1 MPELASRTC
10 VSEVNT
16 VSNQIQIVR
25 GIPELRET
33 VRDWR
38 RQGLSV
44 ALVPT
49 MGALHAGHI
58 SLVRRAAELADR
70 TIVSIFVN
78 PTQFAPNED
87 LARYPRTEAADL
99 ALLGPERCDLV
110 WTPQPADMYPEGF
123 ATRVLPAGAA
133 AGLES
138 DFRPHFFGGV
148 ATVCSKLFGATT
160 PDIAIFGEKDY
171 QQLCVIRQLVRDLN
185 IPIEIVGAE
194 TAREPDDLALSSRN
208 VYLSTEERTIAPALA
223 RVLRDTALKAQALL
237 QNTAAARP
245 APKAV
250 PMFPEPGQ
258 PAPIH
263 QLPAL
268 ERLCEAASEQLRQA
282 GFAKVDYVAVREAD
296 TLRPV
301 NALGA
306 RPLRVLGAAWL
317 GTTRLI
323 DNVPG

>member
-1 MPELASRTC
+1 MS
-10 VSEVNT
+10 S
-16 VSNQIQIVR
+16 QIQIVR
-25 GIPELRET
+25 AIPELRET
-33 VRDWR
+33 VRNWR
-38 RQGLSV
+38 RQGRSV

-49 MGALHAGHI
+49 MGALHAGHL
-58 SLVRRAAELADR
+58 SLVRKAADLADR

-87 LARYPRTEAADL
+87 LARYPRDEAGDL
-99 ALLGPERCDLV
+99 ARLASERCDLV
-110 WTPQPADMYPEGF
+110 WAPQPTDMYPEGF

-138 DFRPHFFGGV
+138 DFRLHFFGGV
-148 ATVCSKLFGATT
+148 ATVCTKLFGATT
-160 PDIAIFGEKDY
+160 PDVAVFGEKDY

-185 IPIEIVGAE
+185 IPVEIVGAE
-194 TAREPDDLALSSRN
+194 TTREPDGLALSSRN
-208 VYLSTEERTIAPALA
+208 VYLSAQERAIAPALA
-223 RVLRDTALKAQALL
+223 SVLRETALKAQALL
-237 QNTAAARP
+237 QNTSAARP
-245 APKAV
+245 APRAV
-250 PMFPEPGQ
+250 PMFPEPGR

-282 GFAKVDYVAVREAD
+282 GFDKVDYVAVREAG

-301 NALGA
+301 DEHRP